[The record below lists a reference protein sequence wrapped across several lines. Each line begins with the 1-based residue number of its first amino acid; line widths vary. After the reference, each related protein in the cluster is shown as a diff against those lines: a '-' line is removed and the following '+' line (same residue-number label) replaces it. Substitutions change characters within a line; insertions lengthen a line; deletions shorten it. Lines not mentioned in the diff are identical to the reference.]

1 MRFTLGYY
9 SVRIVDHDD
18 QSIPLKDFSSTHDL
32 YSVFIEYLK
41 QRDDSHFK
49 DAEQYKVF
57 RVTEYMTEEK
67 LVKGIIEI
75 GDYGMSAELID
86 IESAD
91 KTYEKSTTEAEMIPH
106 YFLAYLPPN
115 VNQGIII
122 LQKNSGRGVQTALFR
137 DFERQIKDYN
147 PKGKVNFYPML
158 PRDFID
164 ELTKKG
170 RFTKI
175 RFIRYNQLVDVTD
188 AYRQE
193 RLGKAKS
200 VEGTT
205 EFTYQPERNRNFSEM
220 LRNLTIEAIKDSSKM
235 GNMAEAIGY
244 ECDNVKVEVE
254 LGGRKKTINLNR
266 LESLKADIDITETI
280 QTNKDGHPEFFSIDA
295 IAIDFLESIL
305 TDLGAENDEQN

>member
-1 MRFTLGYY
+1 
-9 SVRIVDHDD
+9 
-18 QSIPLKDFSSTHDL
+18 
-32 YSVFIEYLK
+32 
-41 QRDDSHFK
+41 
-49 DAEQYKVF
+49 
-57 RVTEYMTEEK
+57 
-67 LVKGIIEI
+67 
-75 GDYGMSAELID
+75 MSAELID

-91 KTYEKSTTEAEMIPH
+91 KTYEKSTTEAEMTPH

-122 LQKNSGRGVQTALFR
+122 LQKNSGRGVQSALFR

-147 PKGKVNFYPML
+147 PRGKVNFYPML

-164 ELTKKG
+164 ELTKQG

-175 RFIRYNQLVDVTD
+175 RFIRYNQPVDVAE

-193 RLGKAKS
+193 RLDEAKS

-205 EFTYQPERNRNFSEM
+205 EFTYQPQRRQNFSEM
-220 LRNLTIEAIKDSSKM
+220 LKNLTIEAIKDRSKI
-235 GNMAEAIGY
+235 GNMTEAIGY
-244 ECDNVKVEVE
+244 KCDNVKVEVE

-280 QTNKDGHPEFFSIDA
+280 QTSNDGHPEFSSIDA
-295 IAIDFLESIL
+295 IAIDLLESIL
-305 TDLGAENDEQN
+305 ADLGEENDEQT